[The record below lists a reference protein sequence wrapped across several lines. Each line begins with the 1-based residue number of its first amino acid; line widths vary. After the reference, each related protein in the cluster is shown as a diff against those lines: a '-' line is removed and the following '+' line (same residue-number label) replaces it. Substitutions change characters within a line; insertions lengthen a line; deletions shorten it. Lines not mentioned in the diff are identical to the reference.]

1 MKNISPSAHKN
12 IFLLVCMCLAVL
24 LIIAVVSAGR
34 DEAMHRDLYRQY
46 EAANRLFE
54 ERQFGEPYAIYKR
67 LSELYSDSYILE
79 LKMAVCAMNMEMW
92 DEAVGHSRRTIELY
106 PMLSKDMDFM
116 EAFIYCLKELGEHEA
131 ANSVEE
137 YFYGFASMQG

>member
-1 MKNISPSAHKN
+1 MKSLSPSAHKN

-54 ERQFGEPYAIYKR
+54 ERQFGEPYAI
-67 LSELYSDSYILE
+67 
-79 LKMAVCAMNMEMW
+79 
-92 DEAVGHSRRTIELY
+92 
-106 PMLSKDMDFM
+106 
-116 EAFIYCLKELGEHEA
+116 
-131 ANSVEE
+131 
-137 YFYGFASMQG
+137 